1 MMLQLLSVSLSQTF
15 TVIGIPDTQNYS
27 QSFPEIFR
35 AQTQWVSEQKD
46 ARHIQFVS
54 HYGDV
59 VNCGDQLDQ
68 WANAKSALDML
79 DATDIPWGV
88 SAGNHDI

>member
-35 AQTQWVSEQKD
+35 AQTQWVSEQQVERD
-46 ARHIQFVS
+46 IQFVS

-68 WANAKSALDML
+68 WANASSIVSDSTVTLD
-79 DATDIPWGV
+79 PSNEG
-88 SAGNHDI
+88 